1 MHTRAIK
8 PIGVNTK
15 TPIDNITVINQIN
28 PQSLDGT
35 DFKAP
40 KKPKRN
46 HSGIIFEDVFK
57 GSNKIKDSS

>member
-1 MHTRAIK
+1 MHTRGIK

>member
-1 MHTRAIK
+1 M
-8 PIGVNTK
+8 
-15 TPIDNITVINQIN
+15 TVTSQIN
-28 PQSLDGT
+28 PQILEGT